1 MTTHLEISRQPQ
13 ASLGD
18 PGTMRRS
25 ARFWTGDPYL
35 LSWDLFGVVW
45 LCAEAALAPWYA
57 YPNCQT
63 GQLFGLVCWLSTC
76 VRRSRSIC

>member
-18 PGTMRRS
+18 SGTMRRS

-35 LSWDLFGVVW
+35 VSWDLFGAVW
-45 LCAEAALAPWYA
+45 LCAEGALAPWYA
-57 YPNCQT
+57 YSELPNRT
-63 GQLFGLVCWLSTC
+63 TFRTRLLALDMRV
-76 VRRSRSIC
+76 